1 MNNREKIISAV
12 EKAKK
17 QSNENAQEYILVPL
31 KEADMIVALLKEQPE
46 VVRCKDCRRN
56 HQCAIQFKF
65 ADADDEENWFCAD
78 GKKMRKND

>member
-17 QSNENAQEYILVPL
+17 QSKENAQEYILVPL
-31 KEADMIVALLKEQPE
+31 KEADMIVALLKKQPE
-46 VVRCKDCRRN
+46 VIRCRDCRRN

-78 GKKMRKND
+78 GKRRDDDA